1 MVEIVMLMMKWRV
14 RVECVWVFFIRQKK
28 VHSKCL
34 ILVVVRIYHLL
45 PHEFSL
51 LFNRS
56 VFWPLITIEL
66 AIERILGNMM
76 RISLHWMSH
85 CLLEHLRGVHVWLGK
100 HAWHQVLSTLHQGSL
115 MAINMGVWV
124 WDLILVVDGSMIWVK
139 LWSVDNRLLLLC
151 LLLL

>member
-1 MVEIVMLMMKWRV
+1 MSKGVSREGDPLSSR
-14 RVECVWVFFIRQKK
+14 FFRISHARIKEL
-28 VHSKCL
+28 VLRIILDIADIFCRMCENTHHSL
-34 ILVVVRIYHLL
+34 IFHR
-45 PHEFSL
+45 
-51 LFNRS
+51 
-56 VFWPLITIEL
+56 
-66 AIERILGNMM
+66 ERILENMM
-76 RISLHWMSH
+76 RIGLHWMSH
-85 CLLEHLRGVHVWLGK
+85 CWMEHLRGVHVWLGK